1 MDKFMHN
8 GDSAHGDDLASH
20 DADRTLT
27 EIVKEQPMVCLA
39 IAGAAGFVLGGGMR
53 RAGGTTVLALLGQI
67 AVREVF
73 GDLIAESLESRH
85 EA

>member
-1 MDKFMHN
+1 MDKIMHN
-8 GDSAHGDDLASH
+8 GDSAHGDDSASH

-27 EIVKEQPMVCLA
+27 ETIQEQPMVSLV

-53 RAGGTTVLALLGQI
+53 RAGGMTVLALLGQI